1 MSTNRKRGMDHSLIA
16 CHECDLLHR
25 VTPLPPGGTAR
36 CVRCG
41 AQLYRRRKGTV
52 DSCLALTVAGLIL
65 FAVANAFPLL
75 AMRLDEETQQVVL
88 FSGVLQ
94 LWDQGAWALSAL
106 VLVTSIVA
114 PLAKL
119 ALFALVLTPLRL
131 GRRAPSWA
139 APAFRL
145 ALRLTPWAMIE
156 VFMLGILV
164 AMVKLADTAD
174 ILLGPSLYAFALLI
188 PVLAW
193 VGHALDPEVVWD
205 HLGAR

>member
-1 MSTNRKRGMDHSLIA
+1 MDHSLIA

-25 VTPLPPGGTAR
+25 TAPLPSGGTAR

-41 AQLYRRRKGTV
+41 ALLYRRRRGTV

-75 AMRLDEETQQVVL
+75 AMRLDEEVQQAVL
-88 FSGVLQ
+88 VTGVLQ
-94 LWDQGAWALSAL
+94 LWDQGAYALAGL
-106 VLVTSIVA
+106 VLVTSILA

-119 ALFALVLTPLRL
+119 GLFALVLAPLRL
-131 GRRAPSWA
+131 GLRPPAWA

-145 ALRLTPWAMIE
+145 ALRLSPWSMLE
-156 VFMLGILV
+156 VFLLGILV

-174 ILLGPSLYAFALLI
+174 ILLGPSLYAFGLLI

-193 VGHALDPEVVWD
+193 VSASLDPEVVWD
-205 HLGAR
+205 RLGQP

>member
-1 MSTNRKRGMDHSLIA
+1 MDHSLIA

-25 VTPLPPGGTAR
+25 TAPLPRGGTAR

-41 AQLYRRRKGTV
+41 ALLYRRRRGSI

-75 AMRLDEETQQVVL
+75 GMRLGDETQQAVL
-88 FSGVLQ
+88 VSGVLR
-94 LWDQGAWALSAL
+94 LWDQGNYALS
-106 VLVTSIVA
+106 VLVFLTSILA

-119 ALFALVLTPLRL
+119 SLFAAVLLPLHLDRTPPPWA
-131 GRRAPSWA
+131 GR
-139 APAFRL
+139 AFRL
-145 ALRLTPWAMIE
+145 ALGLTPWSMME
-156 VFMLGILV
+156 VFLLGIMV

-174 ILLGPSLYAFALLI
+174 ILLGPSLYAFGLLI

-193 VGHALDPEVVWD
+193 VSSALDPEVVWD
-205 HLGAR
+205 RLGTPP